1 MKRYKTNMILFILLP
16 SFITILLL
24 IYMILIYGSSVRWVN
39 IINITIDG
47 IILIYYFVN
56 FCYEIR
62 ISDEQL
68 FFCTAFKHYNVKRE
82 ELGFVIHSSFLTKF
96 VLKKR
101 NFYILTTPSGS
112 KLLQGLFSNLK
123 KEIK

>member
-1 MKRYKTNMILFILLP
+1 MKRYKTNMLLFILLP
-16 SFITILLL
+16 GFISILML
-24 IYMILIYGSSVRWVN
+24 IYMTLIYGSSVQWVN

-62 ISDEQL
+62 INENQMT
-68 FFCTAFKHYNVKRE
+68 FCTAFKNYDIKHE
-82 ELGFVIHSSFLTKF
+82 AFGFVIYSSFLTKF

-101 NFYILTTPSGS
+101 NFYILTTPMGS
-112 KLLQGLFSNLK
+112 KLLQDLFSDLK
-123 KEIK
+123 KDSK